1 MIASRNYS
9 RDPAPAKS
17 KILEQ
22 DRQNRRAIVHDRG
35 RMSRDVSWAA
45 AFKALR
51 RVAQK
56 IAFRRK
62 FETRRFHFAR
72 ARMAEGIPN
81 SLTKPARWE

>member
-1 MIASRNYS
+1 
-9 RDPAPAKS
+9 
-17 KILEQ
+17 
-22 DRQNRRAIVHDRG
+22 
-35 RMSRDVSWAA
+35 MSRDVSWAA